1 MITLISFQ
9 CSDFDQFS
17 GTKLYYP
24 PEYFTHKRYSG
35 EHLDFWGASLVLYEM
50 VEGVRA
56 FRFTDEITDDQ
67 PLFHKET
74 SSLYKKFIDEAL
86 EKDRSNR
93 LDIGTVWSQLWMKD
107 AYNKR

>member
-35 EHLDFWGASLVLYEM
+35 EHLDFWGATLVLYEM

-74 SSLYKKFIDEAL
+74 SSLYKKFIDLAL
-86 EKDRSNR
+86 QKDRSNR
-93 LDIGTVWSQLWMKD
+93 LDIGTVWTQLWMKD

>member
-1 MITLISFQ
+1 M
-9 CSDFDQFS
+9 
-17 GTKLYYP
+17 
-24 PEYFTHKRYSG
+24 
-35 EHLDFWGASLVLYEM
+35 DFWGATLVLYEM

-56 FRFTDEITDDQ
+56 FRFTDEITDDMF

-86 EKDRSNR
+86 QKDRSNR